1 MTREEFSILVKGMKA
16 TYTEP
21 KFIPDKDA
29 FNIWYGL
36 LSDLSYETANAAIQS
51 YMLSEAKPPTI
62 ADIRKAAAKVV
73 SPELPSS
80 GEAWQ
85 KVIKAVRRFG
95 YYQQREA
102 LDSLDQLTREAAER
116 FGFREL
122 CDINASDNGVARGQF
137 MRIYEQIANRKK
149 ADAVLPLGMHEEI
162 ARLRAEAVARIE
174 EKA

>member
-29 FNIWYGL
+29 FDIWYGL
-36 LSDLSYETANAAIQS
+36 LSDLPYETANAAIQS
-51 YMLSEAKPPTI
+51 YMLSEIKPPTI
-62 ADIRKAAAKVV
+62 ADIRKAAAKVAA
-73 SPELPSS
+73 PELPTS

-102 LDSLDQLTREAAER
+102 LDSLDPLTREAAER
-116 FGFREL
+116 YGFREL
-122 CDINASDNGVARGQF
+122 CDINASDVGIARGQF
-137 MRIYEQIANRKK
+137 MKIYDQIANRKK
-149 ADAVLPLGMHEEI
+149 ADAALPIGMHEEI

-174 EKA
+174 AKA